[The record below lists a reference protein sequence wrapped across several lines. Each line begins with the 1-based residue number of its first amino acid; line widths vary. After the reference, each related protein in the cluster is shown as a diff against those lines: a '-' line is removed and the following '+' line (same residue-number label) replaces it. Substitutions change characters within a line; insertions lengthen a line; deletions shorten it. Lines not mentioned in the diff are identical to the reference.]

1 MCIEMTSLKAN
12 EPSLCIP
19 STLACVT
26 EETVRRTIEE
36 ELCLGE
42 IERIDMTVPREFEHA
57 DGVTRKMRRIY
68 IHFKTWDETKVSV
81 DKRLALA
88 NGLTELKVVYDAKGH
103 YWKCRGAEYKSE
115 EDLTADKA
123 ASASFE
129 FVDSANC

>member
-1 MCIEMTSLKAN
+1 MSSLKAN

-26 EETVRRTIEE
+26 EEDVRRTIEGD
-36 ELCLGE
+36 LCLGE
-42 IERIDMTVPREFEHA
+42 IERVDMTAPREFEHA

-68 IHFKTWDETKVSV
+68 IHFKKWDETKVSV

-129 FVDSANC
+129 FVDSAKC